1 MYEENGCM
9 KSRVIPMLSI
19 YFLSLAFP
27 KSTLILVYVL
37 AATNMKWIKAK
48 MRELGVETNPNYKV
62 AFYMD
67 SLAMITV
74 HTRQHGVVEVCTLYL
89 SFISFCLWY
98 SYASHI

>member
-1 MYEENGCM
+1 M
-9 KSRVIPMLSI
+9 
-19 YFLSLAFP
+19 
-27 KSTLILVYVL
+27 YVL

-89 SFISFCLWY
+89 SFISFCL
-98 SYASHI
+98 